1 MLAKNPGKLRSLTLM
16 FKNIVKMI
24 PFSFAPAAGDSIGI
38 SLTSTTLKLVHIQ
51 SGFNK
56 IEVSHIA
63 SHTVTAMAEGDIA
76 KLLAASFNEMKT
88 RHAQA
93 ITIIPSHAVITKN
106 IEIPSTD
113 PREIR
118 EIINLQA
125 GRHTPYSREEIIVDY
140 IELGTYKGSYTKILL
155 VIVTAASVK
164 KLLDII
170 AKAGIKQERVVFA
183 MEGIACFAQK
193 FLQIDSTH
201 NPVTLIHVDE
211 SFTDFAVI
219 FRHKPVFLRSIPLGA
234 QHIAGEKEKYEAQF
248 VEELKKSLEA
258 YQSEDIERIP
268 QTIVLAGA
276 VDELSGWEAILEATF
291 HYPVKRIPSFKN
303 IAIAPAAFHKVSSL
317 PHRVS
322 FIDVIAPL
330 VAQAETKV
338 ELIPDD
344 IKVRFA
350 LEARGREL
358 MKTGVLTFAAF
369 ILIFFLM
376 LSMLYFKS
384 SDLKKLDM
392 KYHAFTQ
399 EAAALKKDF
408 DKNNLIESYVKNHGY
423 SVELLTGLYEL
434 VPLEVALQDI
444 RFEKQGKLQ
453 LRGIAESMSA
463 VFLLSDT
470 LKKSKY
476 FTDIRI
482 GSTSRRK
489 EDAKDV
495 TDFEITASFG
505 KIPE

>member
-1 MLAKNPGKLRSLTLM
+1 M
-16 FKNIVKMI
+16 FKNMLKMI
-24 PFSFAPAAGDSIGI
+24 PFSFTRAAGDYIGI
-38 SLTSTTLKLVHIQ
+38 SLNSNNLKLTHIQ

-56 IEVSHIA
+56 IELSNIA
-63 SHTVTAMAEGDIA
+63 CHAITAMAEGDIV
-76 KLLAASFNEMKT
+76 KLLAASFHEMSA
-88 RHAQA
+88 RHAQV
-93 ITIIPSHAVITKN
+93 IMIIPSHAVITKN

-155 VIVTAASVK
+155 VIVTAVSVK

-170 AKAGIKQERVVFA
+170 AKAGIRQERVVFA

-193 FLQIDSTH
+193 FLQVETSH

-219 FRHKPVFLRSIPLGA
+219 FKHKPVFLRSIPLGA

-268 QTIVLAGA
+268 QTIVLIGA

-291 HYPVKRIPSFKN
+291 HFPVKHIPSFKN

-317 PHRVS
+317 SSRVS
-322 FIDVIAPL
+322 FVDVIAPL
-330 VAQAETKV
+330 AVQAETKV
-338 ELIPDD
+338 ELISED
-344 IKVRFA
+344 IKLRLS
-350 LEARGREL
+350 LEARGSDL

-376 LSMLYFKS
+376 LSILYFKS
-384 SDLKKLDM
+384 SYLKKLDL
-392 KYHAFTQ
+392 KYSAFAH

-408 DKNNLIESYVKNHGY
+408 DKNTLIESYVKTHGY

-434 VPLEVALQDI
+434 VPLEVALQDV

-453 LRGIAESMSA
+453 IRGIAESMST
-463 VFLLSDT
+463 VFLFSDT